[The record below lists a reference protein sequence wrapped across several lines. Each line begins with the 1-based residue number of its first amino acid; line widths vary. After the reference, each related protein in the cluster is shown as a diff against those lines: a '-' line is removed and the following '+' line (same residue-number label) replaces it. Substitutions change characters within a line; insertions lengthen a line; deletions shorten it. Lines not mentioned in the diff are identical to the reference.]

1 MQRSRSHL
9 ESKSPRVYGV
19 SRKLTL
25 EQRIYNDI
33 LHILCLYENEDV
45 YFIAAIAAQTIY
57 KNIKNYIKENNNE

>member
-1 MQRSRSHL
+1 MMFNFR
-9 ESKSPRVYGV
+9 
-19 SRKLTL
+19 RKLTL

-33 LHILCLYENEDV
+33 LHILCLYENEDI